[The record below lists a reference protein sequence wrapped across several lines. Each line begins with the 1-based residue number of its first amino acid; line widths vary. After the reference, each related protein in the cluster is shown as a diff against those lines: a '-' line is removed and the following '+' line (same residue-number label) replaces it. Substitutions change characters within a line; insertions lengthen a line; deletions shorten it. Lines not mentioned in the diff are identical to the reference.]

1 MGLEAVSAITTLS
14 QNLGTIEG
22 RSLCDWRSCSSHNWP
37 QIPYMPWKT
46 PFVMAWQTVNQSF
59 EDNVPLLAAGVAF
72 YALIS
77 IAPLL
82 VIIISVAGLVFGQD
96 AAEGQI
102 VAELADLIG
111 REGARVLQEMVRRSS
126 QPSASIT
133 ATVIGV
139 LVLLF
144 GAMRLFWALQAALN
158 SIWGVHIKAAPSLI
172 GGLIATLR
180 DRLFSLLMVLGTVFL
195 LLISLVVSATLTAA
209 ITYFQALLPGTELIW
224 RWASFLMNFIITTL
238 IFAAILRGVPDVV
251 LRWRDV
257 MVGAVVTSLLFS
269 LGRYLMGM
277 YLGGGS
283 FGTVYGA
290 AASLVIILFWV
301 YYSVQILCLGAEFTK
316 LYVRRF
322 GGDVETRKRAEFMSR
337 ATDPD

>member
-1 MGLEAVSAITTLS
+1 M
-14 QNLGTIEG
+14 
-22 RSLCDWRSCSSHNWP
+22 H
-37 QIPYMPWKT
+37 WKT
-46 PFVMAWQTVNQSF
+46 PFTMAWQTVTQSF

-77 IAPLL
+77 IAPLMII
-82 VIIISVAGLVFGQD
+82 VIAVAGLVFGQD

-102 VAELADLIG
+102 VAELADLMG
-111 REGARVLQEMVRRSS
+111 QEGARVIQEMVRRSS

-133 ATVIGV
+133 ATAIGV
-139 LVLLF
+139 FVLLF
-144 GAMRLFWALQAALN
+144 GAMRLFGALQTVLN
-158 SIWGVHIKAAPSLI
+158 SIWGVHIKSTSSLV
-172 GGLIATLR
+172 GGVLATLR
-180 DRLFSLLMVLGTVFL
+180 DRFFSLLMVLGTVFL
-195 LLISLVVSATLTAA
+195 LLTSLVVSAALTAV
-209 ITYFQALLPGTELIW
+209 ITYFRELLPSTELIW
-224 RWASFLMNFIITTL
+224 RWASFLVGFVITTG

-257 MVGAVVTSLLFS
+257 AVGAVVTSLLFS

-283 FGTVYGA
+283 FGSVYGA
-290 AASLVIILFWV
+290 AASLVIILFWI

-337 ATDPD
+337 GTDPG